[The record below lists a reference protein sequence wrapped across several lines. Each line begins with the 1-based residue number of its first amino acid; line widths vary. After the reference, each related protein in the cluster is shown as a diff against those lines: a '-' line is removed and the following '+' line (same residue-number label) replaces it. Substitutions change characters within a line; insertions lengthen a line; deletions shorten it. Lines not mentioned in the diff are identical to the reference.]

1 MFRYTNPDANEDI
14 YIVVKYILTIE
25 CHPEQ
30 RLMIL
35 EFVNGAPKMRLY
47 FTTDEGYSS
56 AKNSLIYSIQKGGS
70 CI

>member
-1 MFRYTNPDANEDI
+1 MFHYTNPDANEDI

-35 EFVNGAPKMRLY
+35 EFINDAPKMRLY
-47 FTTDEGYSS
+47 FKTDESYSS
-56 AKNSLIYSIQKGGS
+56 AKNSLIYAIQKGGS